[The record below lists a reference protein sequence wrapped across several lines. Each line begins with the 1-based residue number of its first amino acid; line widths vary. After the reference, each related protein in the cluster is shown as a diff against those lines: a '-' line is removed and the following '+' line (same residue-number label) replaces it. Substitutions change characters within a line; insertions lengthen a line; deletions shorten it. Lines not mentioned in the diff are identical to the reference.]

1 MIWWAIF
8 AQQLLGQVFNEKC
21 ENEIIQLQGLM
32 SSAIL
37 VLNTREATG
46 DKLKQEGPQGVMGWR
61 RRRAFQLILLPILH
75 SINY

>member
-1 MIWWAIF
+1 
-8 AQQLLGQVFNEKC
+8 
-21 ENEIIQLQGLM
+21 M

-75 SINY
+75 SINYYLD